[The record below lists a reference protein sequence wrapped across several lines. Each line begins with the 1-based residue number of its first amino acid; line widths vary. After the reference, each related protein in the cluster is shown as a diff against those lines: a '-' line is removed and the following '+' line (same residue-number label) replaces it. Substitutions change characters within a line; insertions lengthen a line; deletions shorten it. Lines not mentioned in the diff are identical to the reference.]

1 MGRLVPGSIDWRN
14 VLQIATFDGLLE
26 AMRQQAEP
34 QRLLLVFT
42 VAELPEGASAEERAR
57 FEAGQ
62 GGALV
67 PYVCVDKATDELA
80 SFAAVLE
87 ESRAFDEAWAIVF
100 AAALAGKGGKVPTS
114 GDADEPME
122 RMVAAIRAGR
132 LDGLVAFDRTG
143 EAVNVG

>member
-1 MGRLVPGSIDWRN
+1 M
-14 VLQIATFDGLLE
+14 QIATFDGLLE
-26 AMRQQAEP
+26 AMREQPEP

-42 VAELPEGASAEERAR
+42 VAELPEGATQAERER

-67 PYVCVDKATDELA
+67 PYVCADKTADELA
-80 SFAAVLE
+80 GFAALVE
-87 ESRAFDEAWAIVF
+87 ESRMFDQEWAIVF
-100 AAALAGKGGKVPTS
+100 AAALSGRDGKAPS
-114 GDADEPME
+114 SADADQPLE

-132 LDGLVAFDRTG
+132 LDGLVAFDRSG